1 MGASYG
7 KQKDAKKRKGKIE
20 GRFTPL
26 PHSVIF
32 SVGFRKLNHA
42 ARALLFDIAGQYN
55 GKNNG
60 ALVACSKYLKP
71 LGWNSNDTITKA
83 LKQLEENGLLIKTK
97 QGMRPPMAQPSLY
110 ALGWLD
116 LQITAGLD
124 ITAKSYQRSAFVPAI
139 SKPILQHKKMITP
152 ITGATGNQITPVI
165 GIDATPPAPIAGV
178 VEAQNQQTPTPIV
191 GEFIYI
197 PSTPANSAGDSAQVI
212 H

>member
-7 KQKDAKKRKGKIE
+7 KQKDAVKRKGKID
-20 GRFTPL
+20 GRFTAI
-26 PHSVIF
+26 PHNVIF
-32 SVGFRKLNHA
+32 SVGFRKLSHA

-60 ALVACSKYLKP
+60 ALVACTKYLKP

-83 LKQLEENGLLIKTK
+83 LKQLEEGGLLIKTK

-124 ITAKSYQRSAFVPAI
+124 ISPKSYQRSAFVPAI
-139 SKPILQHKKMITP
+139 SKPILKHKKMITP
-152 ITGATGNQITPVI
+152 INGAAGNQITPI
-165 GIDATPPAPIAGV
+165 TGIDATPPAPIAGA
-178 VEAQNQQTPTPIV
+178 VEAQNEQKPIPIV

-197 PSTPANSAGDSAQVI
+197 PSTPAPCAGDAPQVI